1 VQRISSRTGT
11 RELYLSSPLLKGL
24 IVKIFT
30 NLLTVIS
37 SLVLSTTI
45 AYAEEQQTKLTI
57 QEQKHLAMADD
68 LFKSSDAN
76 HDGFITKSEFY
87 YYFTQH
93 NTKSFKELDVNKDG
107 RLTPEELKSA
117 WY

>member
-1 VQRISSRTGT
+1 VKKLT
-11 RELYLSSPLLKGL
+11 R
-24 IVKIFT
+24 
-30 NLLTVIS
+30 LLTVIS
-37 SLVLSTTI
+37 SLVLNTTFT
-45 AYAEEQQTKLTI
+45 YAEEQRSELTI
-57 QEQKHLAMADD
+57 QEQKHVAMADA

-87 YYFTQH
+87 DYYTQH

-107 RLTPEELKSA
+107 KLTPEELRSA